1 MDYGQ
6 GTAARC
12 DGNIYYR
19 HQSRLYLLEQEQTM
33 RFLPGGI
40 MKRYKKRRKERVAI
54 VRPKPI
60 FTPNN
65 PAYMTWK
72 EILAKYNNGNPE
84 TIFGTII
91 L

>member
-1 MDYGQ
+1 
-6 GTAARC
+6 
-12 DGNIYYR
+12 
-19 HQSRLYLLEQEQTM
+19 
-33 RFLPGGI
+33 

-65 PAYMTWK
+65 PASMTWK
-72 EILAKYNNGNPE
+72 ELLAKYNNGNPE